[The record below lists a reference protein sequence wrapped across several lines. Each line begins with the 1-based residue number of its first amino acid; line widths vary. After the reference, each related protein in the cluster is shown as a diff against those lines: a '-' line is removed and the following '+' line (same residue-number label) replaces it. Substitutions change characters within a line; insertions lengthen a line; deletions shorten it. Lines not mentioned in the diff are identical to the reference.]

1 MRTVLVLLSILL
13 VAACA
18 SGSGSPSK
26 SGAPT
31 SMAGR
36 AHSMTDD
43 EVVDYVADLATERL
57 ETLCGQH
64 RSVTAQ
70 LECARDAIFRGF
82 DKTGEAKR
90 HCNADAAFKES
101 LRCVV
106 MGSLGYELARAAQ
119 IPSDDYNW
127 ADPSAGLKEAALAL
141 SRIHR
146 QECVQGA
153 ISAADACIVEKLGR
167 TLTLSSQQVTTCTDK
182 TSLKN
187 SVGCVLRTHLILE
200 FEMAVARMG
209 SGEVEA

>member
-1 MRTVLVLLSILL
+1 MRTVLILLSILL

-18 SGSGSPSK
+18 SASGSPSK

-31 SMAGR
+31 SMVGH

-43 EVVDYVADLATERL
+43 EVADYVADLATDRL
-57 ETLCGQH
+57 ETLCAQH
-64 RSVTAQ
+64 RSVTPQ

-101 LRCVV
+101 VRCVV

-141 SRIHR
+141 SRIHLR
-146 QECVQGA
+146 ECVQGP
-153 ISAADACIVEKLGR
+153 ISAADGCIVEKLGR
-167 TLTLSSQQVTTCTDK
+167 TLTLSSQQVTICTDK
-182 TSLKN
+182 TSLEN
-187 SVGCVLRTHLILE
+187 SVSCVLRTHLIQE
-200 FEMAVARMG
+200 FETAVARMG

>member
-1 MRTVLVLLSILL
+1 MRTVFVLLSILP

-18 SGSGSPSK
+18 SGNGSPSGPGTP
-26 SGAPT
+26 S
-31 SMAGR
+31 SMSAR
-36 AHSMTDD
+36 AHTMTDG
-43 EVVDYVADLATERL
+43 EVADYVADLATERL

-70 LECARDAIFRGF
+70 LECARDALFRGF

-90 HCNADAAFKES
+90 HCDADAAFKES

-141 SRIHR
+141 SRIHL

-167 TLTLSSQQVTTCTDK
+167 TLTLSDQQVTACTDK
-182 TSLKN
+182 TSLDN
-187 SVGCVLRTHLILE
+187 SVRCVLRTRLVQE
-200 FEMAVARMG
+200 FESAVARMG
-209 SGEVEA
+209 PDEIQV

>member
-1 MRTVLVLLSILL
+1 MRTVFVLLSILL

-18 SGSGSPSK
+18 SGSGAFSK
-26 SGAPT
+26 PGAP
-31 SMAGR
+31 SSVAGR
-36 AHSMTDD
+36 AHSMTDE
-43 EVVDYVADLATERL
+43 EVADYVADLATERL

-90 HCNADAAFKES
+90 HCNPDAAFKDS

-119 IPSDDYNW
+119 IPSDAYNW
-127 ADPSAGLKEAALAL
+127 ADPSAGLKEAASAIT
-141 SRIHR
+141 RIHL

-167 TLTLSSQQVTTCTDK
+167 TLALSSQQVTTCTDK
-182 TSLKN
+182 TSLDN
-187 SVGCVLRTHLILE
+187 SVRCLLRTHLIQE
-200 FEMAVARMG
+200 FETAVARMEP
-209 SGEVEA
+209 GEVEA